1 MPRPTGLPF
10 PPWILVL
17 DLAGV
22 LMVLAGAASLFA
34 GFGRSMGVL
43 GAPALAW
50 FVFGL
55 GLTVILASA
64 LLILFHLR
72 RRQER

>member
-1 MPRPTGLPF
+1 MSQPTGFPF

-34 GFGRSMGVL
+34 GFGPDMGAFGEPVV
-43 GAPALAW
+43 AW

-55 GLTVILASA
+55 GLTLILASA
-64 LLILFHLR
+64 LLVLFHLR
-72 RRQER
+72 QRQGR